1 MESWLCN
8 LSPLYLTAH
17 KALFNLCYS
26 EQDHHFLVEESVTR
40 RLRFVPASFLA
51 LAAFGALLQAAAPAL
66 NAQTSPTPAKKSAT
80 VKATAAKAAE
90 VPTVSTATISVGGVN
105 DIDPAKAFGSKS
117 APVVVEIFSDFQCPA
132 CKQLFLNTTQ
142 KVMDNYVNTGKV
154 YLVHRDF
161 PLPMHAYSRVAAS
174 YSRAAAH
181 IGKCEPVEMALF
193 QNQEK
198 WEANGDIKSIVAS
211 ALSPAE
217 MKKVEAIVASKA
229 LEPMIEKD
237 KQIGQTFPVSQ
248 TPTTV
253 FHSKGQTYPYAGTL
267 SYDVLKE
274 FLDQLVAR
282 K

>member
-1 MESWLCN
+1 M
-8 LSPLYLTAH
+8 
-17 KALFNLCYS
+17 
-26 EQDHHFLVEESVTR
+26 TR
-40 RLRFVPASFLA
+40 RLPSVPATL
-51 LAAFGALLQAAAPAL
+51 LTLVAFGALLWATPAAL
-66 NAQTSPTPAKKSAT
+66 NAQTSASAAKKPAA
-80 VKATAAKAAE
+80 KATAAKAPAKA
-90 VPTVSTATISVGGVN
+90 PDTPSVSTATISVNGVN

-117 APVVVEIFSDFQCPA
+117 AHVVVEIFSDFQCPA

-142 KVMDNYVNTGKV
+142 KLMDNYVNTGKI

-161 PLPMHAYSRVAAS
+161 PLPMHAHSRVAAS

-198 WEANGDIKSIVAS
+198 WEANGDIKGIVAGV
-211 ALSPAE
+211 LSPTE
-217 MKKVEAIVASKA
+217 MKKVQAIVDSKA

-253 FHSKGQTYPYAGTL
+253 FHANGQTYPYAGTL
-267 SYDVLKE
+267 QYDVLKG
-274 FLDQLVAR
+274 FLDQLVAQ

>member
-1 MESWLCN
+1 MPGL
-8 LSPLYLTAH
+8 LYLTAQSGY
-17 KALFNLCYS
+17 FNLCYS
-26 EQDHHFLVEESVTR
+26 EQDGHFVLEESVTR
-40 RLRFVPASFLA
+40 RLRLVAACLTVATSGTLLLATPPAQKSKSQTA
-51 LAAFGALLQAAAPAL
+51 SAKTKKVAAPKA
-66 NAQTSPTPAKKSAT
+66 SETPA
-80 VKATAAKAAE
+80 
-90 VPTVSTATISVGGVN
+90 VSTATISVSGVN
-105 DIDPAKAFGSKS
+105 DIDPSKAFGSKS

-142 KVMDNYVNTGKV
+142 KVMDNYVNTGKI

-198 WEANGDIKSIVAS
+198 WEANGDVKGTVAS
-211 ALSPAE
+211 VLSPAE
-217 MKKVEAIVASKA
+217 MKRVEAIVEAKT

-237 KQIGQTFPVSQ
+237 KQIGQSFPVSQ

-267 SYDVLKE
+267 QYDVLKG
-274 FLDQLVAR
+274 FLDQLIAQ

>member
-1 MESWLCN
+1 M
-8 LSPLYLTAH
+8 
-17 KALFNLCYS
+17 
-26 EQDHHFLVEESVTR
+26 TR
-40 RLRFVPASFLA
+40 RLRYTLA
-51 LAAFGALLQAAAPAL
+51 GLLVLAAFGLLFLLAPPT
-66 NAQTSPTPAKKSAT
+66 NAQTNSSAAKKPTAS
-80 VKATAAKAAE
+80 KAAAKTTEA
-90 VPTVSTATISVGGVN
+90 PTVSTLTISVGGVN

-142 KVMDNYVNTGKV
+142 KVMDNYVSTGKI

-198 WEANGDIKSIVAS
+198 WEANGDVKSIVAS
-211 ALSPAE
+211 ALTPSE
-217 MKKVEAIVASKA
+217 MKKVEAIVAAKT
-229 LEPMIEKD
+229 LEPLVEKD
-237 KQIGQTFPVSQ
+237 KQIGQTLPVSQ

-267 SYDVLKE
+267 SYDVLRE

>member
-1 MESWLCN
+1 M
-8 LSPLYLTAH
+8 
-17 KALFNLCYS
+17 
-26 EQDHHFLVEESVTR
+26 TR
-40 RLRFVPASFLA
+40 RLRFVPASLLA
-51 LAAFGALLQAAAPAL
+51 LAVFGALLLAAVPAL
-66 NAQTSPTPAKKSAT
+66 NAQTSPTPAKKPAT

-142 KVMDNYVNTGKV
+142 KLMDNYVNTGKI

-181 IGKCEPVEMALF
+181 IGKCEAVELALF

-198 WEANGDIKSIVAS
+198 WEANGDIKSIVGS

>member
-1 MESWLCN
+1 M
-8 LSPLYLTAH
+8 
-17 KALFNLCYS
+17 
-26 EQDHHFLVEESVTR
+26 EESVTR
-40 RLRFVPASFLA
+40 RLLLASASLLTMIA
-51 LAAFGALLQAAAPAL
+51 CGALLHAAPPGQKSQTKATTARKAAAPA
-66 NAQTSPTPAKKSAT
+66 
-80 VKATAAKAAE
+80 AAE
-90 VPTVSTATISVGGVN
+90 APAVSTATITVNGVA
-105 DIDPAKAFGSKS
+105 DIDPTKAFGSKN
-117 APVVVEIFSDFQCPA
+117 APVVVEIYSDFQCPA

-181 IGKCEPVEMALF
+181 IGKCEPVEQALF

-198 WEANGDIKSIVAS
+198 WEANGDVKGTVAS
-211 ALSPAE
+211 VLSPAE
-217 MKKVEAIVASKA
+217 MKKVQALVDAKT
-229 LEPMIEKD
+229 LEPLIEKD
-237 KQIGQTFPVSQ
+237 KQIGQTLPVTQ
-248 TPTTV
+248 TPTSV

-267 SYDVLKE
+267 SFDVLKD

>member
-1 MESWLCN
+1 VS
-8 LSPLYLTAH
+8 
-17 KALFNLCYS
+17 
-26 EQDHHFLVEESVTR
+26 R
-40 RLRFVPASFLA
+40 RLPFVPVS
-51 LAAFGALLQAAAPAL
+51 LLILIGCTLVAIAAPPDQKSQTTAST
-66 NAQTSPTPAKKSAT
+66 ARKATSP
-80 VKATAAKAAE
+80 KAADT
-90 VPTVSTATISVGGVN
+90 PTVSTATITVNGVT
-105 DIDPAKAFGSKS
+105 DIDPTKAFGSKT
-117 APVVVEIFSDFQCPA
+117 APVVVEIYSDFQCPA

-198 WEANGDIKSIVAS
+198 WEANGDIKGTVAS
-211 ALSPAE
+211 VLSPAE
-217 MKKVEAIVASKA
+217 MKKVQAIVDAQT

-237 KQIGQTFPVSQ
+237 KQLGLTLPVTQ
-248 TPTTV
+248 TPTSV
-253 FHSKGQTYPYAGTL
+253 FHAKGQNYPYAGTL
-267 SYDVLKE
+267 SYDVLKD
-274 FLDQLVAR
+274 FLDQLIAQ

>member
-1 MESWLCN
+1 M
-8 LSPLYLTAH
+8 
-17 KALFNLCYS
+17 
-26 EQDHHFLVEESVTR
+26 EESVTR
-40 RLRFVPASFLA
+40 RIPLVSASLLATITCGSLLLAVPPDQKSQT
-51 LAAFGALLQAAAPAL
+51 GA
-66 NAQTSPTPAKKSAT
+66 TTAKKTSAP
-80 VKATAAKAAE
+80 KPAE
-90 VPTVSTATISVGGVN
+90 APSVSTATISVNGVN
-105 DIDPAKAFGSKS
+105 DIDPTKAFGSKT
-117 APVVVEIFSDFQCPA
+117 APVVVEIYSDFQCPA

-181 IGKCEPVEMALF
+181 IGKCEAVEQALF

-198 WEANGDIKSIVAS
+198 WETNGDVKGIVATV
-211 ALSPAE
+211 LSPAE
-217 MKKVEAIVASKA
+217 MKKVQAIVDAKT

-237 KQIGQTFPVSQ
+237 KQLGQTLPVTQ
-248 TPTTV
+248 TPTSV

-267 SYDVLKE
+267 SYDVLKD
-274 FLDQLVAR
+274 FLDQLVAQ